1 MANTDKWYY
10 AYTIEGVYNLNG
22 QKVNKAQKG
31 MYIINGHKVVI
42 KWEKTWACSR
52 SFERER
58 ARAKLKVVIKWESLK
73 TTRSATQGDACYR
86 RDARIKTNY

>member
-42 KWEKTWACSR
+42 K
-52 SFERER
+52 
-58 ARAKLKVVIKWESLK
+58 
-73 TTRSATQGDACYR
+73 
-86 RDARIKTNY
+86 

>member
-31 MYIINGHKVVI
+31 LFIINGKKVVI
-42 KWEKTWACSR
+42 KWEKTWENNKKK
-52 SFERER
+52 F
-58 ARAKLKVVIKWESLK
+58 KHVI
-73 TTRSATQGDACYR
+73 T
-86 RDARIKTNY
+86 IN